1 MSGIS
6 LKAFKNST
14 ELFDAGYAVQQYD
27 ISTVKRTW
35 RYKDKIFTTP
45 YDVPVETIM
54 LNQYPMQVLPKE
66 QIDEFINKST

>member
-1 MSGIS
+1 MNGY
-6 LKAFKNST
+6 KNSA
-14 ELFDAGYAVQQYD
+14 ELYAAGYAVQQYD

-45 YDVPVETIM
+45 YDVSVETIM

-66 QIDEFINKST
+66 QIDASITR